1 MPSPPFDTLT
11 VVRYAEGWGFA
22 ANEWRKALAGIDWSG
37 PGQKNAAQRLK
48 IRADGDA
55 TVWRARITIA
65 RREHDVVFKVDPLD
79 SPWRLLRSWLGN
91 TRHTRQWRGS
101 ELLTARG
108 FAAAR
113 CVAILRARNNRGSAE
128 MLVTETL
135 RGPTVLELIAS
146 GTLSVRQQHALAR
159 AVGGLFAKFIHQGV
173 IVRDPK
179 PSNLIVLGWDRAG
192 PRLGLV
198 DTVDV
203 RRGAMDPDAIVKAW
217 LEPAGV
223 GHRPRQTLAFLAIR
237 SMLAGCRDASHL
249 QPTEIRGTL
258 RDTWSRAQTEIA
270 RHGNAT
276 PQDNPLRRDPDL
288 S

>member
-1 MPSPPFDTLT
+1 MPPPPFETLT

-22 ANEWRKALAGIDWSG
+22 ASEWRQALAGVDWSG
-37 PGQKNAAQRLK
+37 AGGPNAAQRLK

-65 RREHDVVFKVDPLD
+65 KRPHDLVFKVDPLD

-91 TRHTRQWRGS
+91 TRHARQWRGS

-113 CVAILRARNNRGSAE
+113 CVAILRARDDRGAAE
-128 MLVTETL
+128 VLVTETL
-135 RGPTVLELIAS
+135 PGPTVLELLAP
-146 GTLSVRQQHALAR
+146 GALAVRQQHALAR
-159 AVGGLFAKFIHQGV
+159 GVGRLFAKFIHQGV

-179 PSNLIVLGWDRAG
+179 PSNLIVLAWDQSA

-198 DTVDV
+198 DTVDI

-223 GHRPRQTLAFLAIR
+223 GRPPRRTLAFLAMR
-237 SMLAGCRDASHL
+237 TMLEGCRDAAHP
-249 QPTEIRGTL
+249 QPAETRGAL
-258 RDTWSRAQTEIA
+258 RDLWSRAVTEIA
-270 RHGNAT
+270 RHGDAT
-276 PQDNPLRRDPDL
+276 PHDDPLRRDPDHP
-288 S
+288 